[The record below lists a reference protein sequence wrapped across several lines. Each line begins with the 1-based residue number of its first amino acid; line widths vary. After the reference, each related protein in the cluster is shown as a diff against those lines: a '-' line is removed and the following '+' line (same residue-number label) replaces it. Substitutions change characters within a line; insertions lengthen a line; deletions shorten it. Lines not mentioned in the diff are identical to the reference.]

1 MDNPFPLDTREKIG
15 FYMEPTESQSVTP
28 EKPPTPWLADSE
40 WLLEE
45 LAKTREAILRIPA
58 RLDNASDI
66 KSAIDRIWHL
76 ERTLRDLLHYHR
88 EGQRSFAKRFEEGQE
103 RAAKAAEVKS
113 GKIVRIRARMDRDFK
128 KATREIKRIRA

>member
-1 MDNPFPLDTREKIG
+1 MDSH
-15 FYMEPTESQSVTP
+15 MEPPPSESLTTQ
-28 EKPPTPWLADSE
+28 KLPTPWLADSE

-88 EGQRSFAKRFEEGQE
+88 EGQRSFAKRFEAGQE
-103 RAAKAAEVKS
+103 RAAKTAEIKS
-113 GKIVRIRARMDRDFK
+113 GKIVRIRARMNREFK
-128 KATREIKRIRA
+128 KADREIKRLRA